1 MKKLLK
7 SKELTMVLCTSLNI
21 LCMIVC
27 LTLVFFANPSKQ
39 GRQVKE
45 PLSGR
50 SELPKNQVIVY
61 RIYYNEKDSPTIK
74 VEQPK
79 DPNAPIDLK
88 GNNTNGNTSNH
99 GG

>member
-7 SKELTMVLCTSLNI
+7 SKELTSVLCTSLNI

-27 LTLVFFANPSKQ
+27 LTCVFFIQPSRQAK
-39 GRQVKE
+39 QVKE
-45 PLSGR
+45 PLSDK

-79 DPNAPIDLK
+79 DPNAAIDLK
-88 GNNTNGNTSNH
+88 GNNTNGNISNH